1 MSARSI
7 PLASI
12 RFFFVIPHNPKSA
25 VAFLITH
32 GAAHAELEPPLL
44 PKIQRRHS
52 RRSRPPPKR
61 SLRRQR
67 RQQTRLRPPPSPI
80 PPPPRQKLDER
91 PQRPHLLAR
100 PIPHVLPI
108 QSQLFR
114 LGRHAL
120 ESRRQRRHDSL
131 APPPDRARAHS
142 RRRRC
147 RRLLHRQRRRRQRHR
162 HHHLHRGKI
171 RRRRSRHAPRRPPQF
186 PRDAAPR
193 HQQRPKSPRMGKT
206 SQARH
211 RAPARSQSHWL
222 PGPLPLPP
230 R

>member
-7 PLASI
+7 RLASI

-32 GAAHAELEPPLL
+32 GAAHAELQPPPL

-67 RQQTRLRPPPSPI
+67 RQQTRLRPPPPPI

-100 PIPHVLPI
+100 QIPHVLPI
-108 QSQLFR
+108 QSQFR
-114 LGRHAL
+114 SLGRHAL
-120 ESRRQRRHDSL
+120 DSRRQRRHDPM
-131 APPPDRARAHS
+131 APSSDRPRAQC
-142 RRRRC
+142 RRRRR
-147 RRLLHRQRRRRQRHR
+147 RRLLHRQRRQ
-162 HHHLHRGKI
+162 
-171 RRRRSRHAPRRPPQF
+171 
-186 PRDAAPR
+186 
-193 HQQRPKSPRMGKT
+193 
-206 SQARH
+206 
-211 RAPARSQSHWL
+211 
-222 PGPLPLPP
+222 
-230 R
+230 